1 MAIPSLTLTTQVVI
15 WGMEVHKSTTFNS
28 IKQGL
33 SSFKISLYEMLAR
46 RQNKYYEKG
55 KEICQLLN
63 NTVVL
68 RFNAVI
74 FWRIA
79 GLDLKLAW
87 LQWKAAH
94 ISLSSSGCIS
104 LSSYTSHLILER
116 TFLVLAELGLM
127 HAPYKTNMSME
138 NIQFFLPNIILM
150 PFTEWKV
157 KNPPLDSHTVTIY
170 HGPITSSAEFSSLSS
185 QIYLKKRLQTT
196 KIKTQSPTSRCLEAQ
211 WFIPS
216 IFITF

>member
-79 GLDLKLAW
+79 GLDLKLA
-87 LQWKAAH
+87 
-94 ISLSSSGCIS
+94 
-104 LSSYTSHLILER
+104 
-116 TFLVLAELGLM
+116 
-127 HAPYKTNMSME
+127 
-138 NIQFFLPNIILM
+138 
-150 PFTEWKV
+150 
-157 KNPPLDSHTVTIY
+157 
-170 HGPITSSAEFSSLSS
+170 
-185 QIYLKKRLQTT
+185 
-196 KIKTQSPTSRCLEAQ
+196 
-211 WFIPS
+211 
-216 IFITF
+216 